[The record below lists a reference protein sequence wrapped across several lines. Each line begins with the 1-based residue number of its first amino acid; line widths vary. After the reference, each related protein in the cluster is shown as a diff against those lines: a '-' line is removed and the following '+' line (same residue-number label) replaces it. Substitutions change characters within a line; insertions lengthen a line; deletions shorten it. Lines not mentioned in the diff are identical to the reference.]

1 MTQALHRYFQAP
13 EAHPVLPGRLVRDD
27 VMKTIRPLRRALGIS
42 PARLEVLDAM
52 IRSTDA
58 TAWSDP
64 NAEPVCYQRQMMIA
78 EETGFSP
85 RMIHACERFFEEI
98 GFLAKRVGA
107 DGSRGRFAGGAVL
120 HGLCFSPLIE
130 RMPDLVELAA
140 ARRAA
145 IARCDGLRREC
156 SAARRVLS
164 RAVAEL
170 MVLAAD
176 APQTAEAAQALAD
189 FPERY
194 ADWSEQAL
202 RGLVENARLAA
213 SNALEF
219 LDLQQIRSGVSDAP
233 FRPHIHE
240 QTHKKSEDCN
250 GSSVDERTARK
261 RAADY
266 PSGAEPDGPA
276 QCYENKCEAD
286 PASHKPKPTE
296 SFSPRQLR
304 GAASDDFRFYL
315 DALAGDRLPTE
326 LDFILA
332 AQRMLPEL
340 AINPT
345 IWDRA
350 AAQMGDLRAAL
361 CVLVIDA
368 RRFDPVRPIRSA
380 GASLQSFLA
389 LNRAGKLN
397 LAGSLIGLIERGR
410 SL

>member
-1 MTQALHRYFQAP
+1 MTQALHRYFPAP

-58 TAWSDP
+58 TAWTDP
-64 NAEPVCYQRQMMIA
+64 AAEPVCYQRQMMIA

-98 GFLAKRVGA
+98 GFLSKRVGA

-120 HGLCFSPLIE
+120 HGLGFSPLIE
-130 RMPDLVELAA
+130 RMPDLIELAA

-156 SAARRVLS
+156 SSARRVLA

-170 MVLAAD
+170 MVCAPDAPEAAD
-176 APQTAEAAQALAD
+176 AVQALAA

-194 ADWSEQAL
+194 ADWSCDAL
-202 RGLVENARLAA
+202 EALVENTRLEAA
-213 SNALEF
+213 KALEF
-219 LDLQQIRSGVSDAP
+219 LDLQLNRSGVSDWG

-240 QTHKKSEDCN
+240 QTHQKPEICN
-250 GSSVDERTARK
+250 GSSVHNRPARK

-266 PSGAEPDGPA
+266 PYGAEPDGPA
-276 QCYENKCEAD
+276 HCCENKCEVD
-286 PASHKPKPTE
+286 LPSHKPQPTE

-304 GAASDDFRFYL
+304 GAAGNDFRFYL
-315 DALAGDRLPTE
+315 DAFAGDRLPNE

-340 AINPT
+340 AINPA

-350 AAQMGDLRAAL
+350 AAQMGELRAAL

-389 LNRAGKLN
+389 LDRAGKLN
-397 LAGSLIGLIERGR
+397 LSGSVIGLIERR
-410 SL
+410 RNQ